1 MGFDNL
7 KGYNFFTHIRIDGQR
22 FETGWAT
29 DFKALLEGGKL
40 AYSFFIPCHVAAHVG
55 FKKVEVAVYDGSFY
69 TYVAYGAEKGSGVDP
84 MADPLFADPSA
95 PAKPDDFIRFSQA
108 VGVGS
113 YTGGVKLEGP
123 VQGFAIEAEVKE
135 TPEMA
140 YFYEQIVPEAFVV
153 RFRRK

>member
-1 MGFDNL
+1 MAR
-7 KGYNFFTHIRIDGQR
+7 K
-22 FETGWAT
+22 
-29 DFKALLEGGKL
+29 
-40 AYSFFIPCHVAAHVG
+40 
-55 FKKVEVAVYDGSFY
+55 
-69 TYVAYGAEKGSGVDP
+69 KGSGVDP

-108 VGVGS
+108 VGAS
-113 YTGGVKLEGP
+113 DPTPAGVKLEGP